1 MTGDAAGVTPGQA
14 EFIRESMRK
23 SWGARVDAYIE
34 EAAPNTAAHTRVL
47 LELVPPTAG
56 ERVLDVATGPG
67 VVALAAALAVGP
79 EGAVVA
85 TDLAPEWEESISR
98 QAAQLGVRQVSFKAM
113 GAEALDLPDDSF
125 DVAYCQ
131 FGLMFVPDPTLALRE
146 MRRVLRPGGRLG
158 VVVWST
164 PDRAPCFS
172 IFSRHIGPLMP
183 PEPPERQLPTPLSLG
198 TPGVIERHVQDAGFK
213 DVRMEHRTVDFVS
226 KDAGQM
232 WRFRV
237 ENGPPAVRDAVAA
250 LAPAARERLRQAI
263 YTDLEAYTRDGAVRL
278 PSEAIYVTAVK

>member
-1 MTGDAAGVTPGQA
+1 MTENTTGNERA

-23 SWGARVDAYIE
+23 SWGARVDAYVA
-34 EAAPNTAAHTRVL
+34 EAAPNTAAHTKAL
-47 LELVPPTAG
+47 LEMLPAQTG

-67 VVALAAALAVGP
+67 VVALAAALQVGP
-79 EGAVVA
+79 SGAVVA
-85 TDLAPEWEESISR
+85 TDLAPEWDKEIAKRAGE
-98 QAAQLGVRQVSFKAM
+98 LGVENVSFRAM

-131 FGLMFVPDPTLALRE
+131 FGLMFVPDPVRALRE

-164 PDRAPCFS
+164 PDRVPCFTL
-172 IFSRHIGPLMP
+172 FNRRLGALAP
-183 PEPPERQLPTPLSLG
+183 PEAPERQLPTPLALG
-198 TPGVIERHVQDAGFK
+198 APGLIEGQVAEAGFGG
-213 DVRMEHRTVDFVS
+213 VRVEKRTLDFVS
-226 KDAGQM
+226 KGADEL

-237 ENGPPAVRDAVAA
+237 LEGPPAIKNAVHA
-250 LAPAARERLRQAI
+250 LSEEERERVRGQI
-263 YTDLEAYTRDGAVRL
+263 YADLEAYTRDGEVRL

>member
-1 MTGDAAGVTPGQA
+1 
-14 EFIRESMRK
+14 MRK
-23 SWGARVDAYIE
+23 SWGARVNAYIE

-47 LELVPPTAG
+47 LELVPPDSG
-56 ERVLDVATGPG
+56 ESVLDVATGPG
-67 VVALAAALAVGP
+67 VVALAAALAVGA

-85 TDLAPEWEESISR
+85 TDLAPEWEESISH
-98 QAAQLGVRQVSFKAM
+98 QAEKLGVRHLSFKAM
-113 GAEALDLPDDSF
+113 GAEALDLLDNSF

-131 FGLMFVPDPTLALRE
+131 FGLMFVPDPVQALRE

-172 IFSRHIGPLMP
+172 VFNRHIGPLLP

-198 TPGVIERHVQDAGFK
+198 TPGLIERQVTDAGFK
-213 DVRMEHRTVDFVS
+213 DVRVEHRTVDFVS
-226 KDAGQM
+226 KDADQI

-237 ENGPPAVRDAVAA
+237 ENGPPVVRDAVAA
-250 LAPAARERLRQAI
+250 LASEARERLKQAV